1 MPEMLKLLYVR
12 FVTNAVPVALLL
24 ILAFVATLLTRRIIR
39 ALRKYAVKMM
49 LQTGGVTDYEREKR
63 AHTIALVVGRTLS
76 FLIWTAAILMVLE
89 EMQFDVRPL
98 LAGAGIAGVAIG
110 FGAQSIVKDVIGGVF
125 LLMENQIRI
134 NDVAVINSKS
144 GVVEEINLRTTV
156 LRGDDGAVH
165 IFPNGGITS
174 LSNLTR
180 GYSFAVFSISVSY
193 REDTD
198 RVVELLK
205 QIGEQLT
212 QDESYRPL
220 VLAPL
225 EVLGVDA
232 LSESGVVIKARLKTI
247 PSKQWIVAREMNRRI
262 KKRFEEGGI
271 AISSHTP
278 IMVRETPAENPQA

>member
-1 MPEMLKLLYVR
+1 MPEMLKLLYDR

-76 FLIWTAAILMVLE
+76 FAIWTTAILMVLE

-110 FGAQSIVKDVIGGVF
+110 FGAQNIVKDVIGGVF
-125 LLMENQIRI
+125 MLMENQIRI
-134 NDVAVINSKS
+134 NDVAVINGKS

-165 IFPNGGITS
+165 IFPNGGIAS

-180 GYSFAVFSISVSY
+180 GHSFAVFSISVSY

-198 RVVELLK
+198 RVVDVLK
-205 QIGEQLT
+205 QIGEQLS
-212 QDESYRPL
+212 QDESYRQL

-232 LSESGVVIKARLKTI
+232 LADSGVVIKARFKTI
-247 PSKQWIVAREMNRRI
+247 PSKQWIVGREMN
-262 KKRFEEGGI
+262 
-271 AISSHTP
+271 
-278 IMVRETPAENPQA
+278 